1 MIAGNYNFEN
11 SNSLK
16 ESVKFNITHLTSK
29 FNEND
34 RTWSIDLPEFFYNNA
49 VDYRQISISTFIY
62 FRPNG
67 TSDVG
72 TTFHSADLYDLEYN
86 QPELDYFCGMSG
98 TTISG
103 VYTLNSRK
111 RALTFWFKD
120 YKNMNE
126 RYGKT
131 EFYNNPETGEDV
143 EGNVSF
149 FIQAELIY

>member
-1 MIAGNYNFEN
+1 MIAGDYNFEN
-11 SNSLK
+11 SHSLK

-29 FNEND
+29 FNESD
-34 RTWSIDLPEFFYNNA
+34 RTWSIDLPEFFYNNSA
-49 VDYRQISISTFIY
+49 EFRQINISTFIY

-67 TSDVG
+67 TADVG
-72 TTFHSADLYDLEYN
+72 TTFHSADLFDLEYS

-111 RALTFWFKD
+111 RTLTFWFKD
-120 YKNMNE
+120 YTDLTT

-131 EFYNNPETGEDV
+131 ELYKDMETGEEK
-143 EGNVSF
+143 EGPVSF
-149 FIQAELIY
+149 FIQADLLY